1 VQQRP
6 GTDSVRARKGMISMG
21 RNLVIEWKHIG
32 NDVTSTCERCSL
44 TGGAISDVLEELEP
58 YFQEKG
64 IAIEFRE
71 TVLPDTE
78 IEVSNQVL
86 LNGRPLEDYLAGSE
100 VVQIPCCSCA
110 CITGEDSAVCRAIE
124 YEGSLYE
131 AITPDLLKQVIV
143 SVVESG
149 GTCGCGCEC

>member
-1 VQQRP
+1 M
-6 GTDSVRARKGMISMG
+6 DSVRAKERMISM
-21 RNLVIEWKHIG
+21 RRDLVIEWKHIG
-32 NDVTSTCERCSL
+32 NDVSGTCERCSL
-44 TGGAISDVLEELEP
+44 TGDAIRDVLKELEP

-71 TVLPDTE
+71 TVLPDSE

-86 LNGRPLEDYLAGSE
+86 LDGRPLEDYLAGSE
-100 VVQIPCCSCA
+100 VVQTPCCSCA

-124 YEGSLYE
+124 YEGDLYE
-131 AITPDLLKQVIV
+131 AITPELLRQVIV

-149 GTCGCGCEC
+149 GSCGCGCECR